1 MKNGFIFAHKSTARG
16 RLDLEYLDETS
27 GRKASLRAAK
37 MLDEEV
43 GKKLKGFVDYASK
56 EMIGQVH
63 AGGFLHNAIRRN
75 SDGTSTAPSKLS
87 NEERKRRITES
98 WRFHLDRFGSQAK
111 SPVIAHRLVFSM
123 STEQHDALVKAGIS
137 PDQVV
142 ISSVRKVMD
151 RFAEKFHRGDS
162 IGYAYGLHHDTDN
175 LHVHVA
181 LCPRSAKGRYVGC
194 SMSRHPSK
202 HKNQM
207 VFMREWFERENQL
220 RGEFLSN
227 QQKVEESLTKRLD
240 QEKFAIVPRLSPH
253 QRAAL
258 RSADGLLASH
268 LKWGYESILKL
279 EAEIA
284 EKKKQQAILRA
295 AGTAQRLLRVN
306 KNPLLQAGEKLG
318 ASALSNSLR
327 QMQQK
332 LTRIKRK
339 YRLDHQ
345 LYCKTYGTGF
355 NIHHGGHSHGHQSSG
370 MRM

>member
-1 MKNGFIFAHKSTARG
+1 VKNGFIFAHKSTARG

-27 GRKASLRAAK
+27 GRKATLRAAK
-37 MLDEEV
+37 KLDEEV
-43 GKKLKGFVDYASK
+43 GRKLKGFVDYASK
-56 EMIGQVH
+56 ESIGQVH

-87 NEERKRRITES
+87 NEERKRRITEA
-98 WRFHLDRFGSQAK
+98 WRFHLDRFRSQAK

-151 RFAEKFHRGDS
+151 RFAEKFHPGDS

-227 QQKVEESLTKRLD
+227 NEKVEESLTKRLD
-240 QEKFAIVPRLSPH
+240 QEKFAIVPRLSTA
-253 QRAAL
+253 QRIAL
-258 RSADGLLASH
+258 MDADHSAASH
-268 LKWGYESILKL
+268 LRQSYESILGL
-279 EAEIA
+279 EKAIA
-284 EKKKQQAILRA
+284 EKKKQLALLRA
-295 AGTAQRLLRVN
+295 ARAAERVLRVK
-306 KNPLLQAGEKLG
+306 KNPLLRAGEKLG
-318 ASALSNSLR
+318 VAAQSRSLR
-327 QMQQK
+327 QMQQTLTK
-332 LTRIKRK
+332 LKRT
-339 YRLDHQ
+339 YLLEHQHYNQHHQHHAHHRTQPQIQQHSGLRL
-345 LYCKTYGTGF
+345 
-355 NIHHGGHSHGHQSSG
+355 
-370 MRM
+370 

>member
-1 MKNGFIFAHKSTARG
+1 MKNGLIFAHKSTARG

-37 MLDEEV
+37 KLDEEV

-56 EMIGQVH
+56 ESIGQVH
-63 AGGFLHNAIRRN
+63 AGGFLHHAIRRN
-75 SDGTSTAPSKLS
+75 PDGTSTAPSKLS
-87 NEERKRRITES
+87 NEERKRRITEA
-98 WRFHLDRFGSQAK
+98 WRHHLNRFGSQAK
-111 SPVIAHRLVFSM
+111 QPVVAHRLVFSM

-142 ISSVRKVMD
+142 ISSVKKVME

-194 SMSRHPSK
+194 SMSRHPGK

-227 QQKVEESLTKRLD
+227 PQKMEQFLSARLD
-240 QEKFAIVPRLSPH
+240 QEKLAIVPRLSAAQRIALIDVDH
-253 QRAAL
+253 QA
-258 RSADGLLASH
+258 ASH
-268 LKWGYESILKL
+268 LRQSYEVILGL
-279 EAEIA
+279 EAAIA
-284 EKKKQQAILRA
+284 DKKKQQAILRA
-295 AGTAQRLLRVN
+295 ARGAQRLFGV
-306 KNPLLQAGEKLG
+306 KKTPLLRAGEKLG
-318 ASALSNSLR
+318 ATAQTRSLR
-327 QMQQK
+327 KMQQTLTK
-332 LTRIKRK
+332 LKRT
-339 YRLDHQ
+339 YLLEHQHYTQHHHTYDHHRPQQQIQHRTGQ
-345 LYCKTYGTGF
+345 LL
-355 NIHHGGHSHGHQSSG
+355 
-370 MRM
+370 